1 VHIVAQTEEG
11 ALQAAERQEARDLRL
26 EISQRLARLEK
37 GKSGNKNCHH
47 LNSGVIWK
55 RSTDYM
61 FVMNLGEIGGISYII
76 VLAHVFMAVV
86 IATKLHTNY
95 TPDLLC
101 V

>member
-1 VHIVAQTEEG
+1 
-11 ALQAAERQEARDLRL
+11 
-26 EISQRLARLEK
+26 
-37 GKSGNKNCHH
+37 
-47 LNSGVIWK
+47 
-55 RSTDYM
+55 M